1 MNSKFFRTS
10 VKAPMRAQGFL
21 DWPILEILLTHVI
34 DVLKLASKMY
44 PTESKSETE
53 FGEQALVRFNKLFSP

>member
-1 MNSKFFRTS
+1 
-10 VKAPMRAQGFL
+10 MRAQRFL